1 MQAWMR
7 RGVAALMG
15 LGLGL
20 GAGLMARAADAPR
33 PGGYTLAPADS
44 KDVLKAARFAVE
56 ARSRSATNGPAL
68 RLAKVESAE
77 TQVVAGTN
85 YRLVLAVREGKDK
98 TERRAEAIVWWQPWR
113 SPDPYQL
120 TSWTW
125 K

>member
-1 MQAWMR
+1 MRAWMR
-7 RGVAALMG
+7 RWAAVGAG

-20 GAGLMARAADAPR
+20 VAGHGAVAAEAPR
-33 PGGYTLAPADS
+33 PGGYTVAPVDS
-44 KDVLKAARFAVE
+44 KDVRKAVRFAVE
-56 ARSRSATNGPAL
+56 ARMKSATNSTSL

-85 YRLVLAVREGKDK
+85 YRLVLSVREGKDK
-98 TERRAEAIVWWQPWR
+98 TERRAEAVVWWQPWR

-120 TSWTW
+120 TSWSW